1 MKALRYYSRGV
12 VRAEEVPIPE
22 IDEDEVLVKTEACG
36 ICSSDILDWY
46 REPKAPSF
54 FGHEAVGKVTRV
66 GRKVSGFTVG
76 ERVFVH
82 HHVPCMVCRYCK
94 KGDYSMCD
102 AFRKS
107 SIDPGGFAEYIR
119 VPGENVRKG
128 LIRIPEVLSTIEATF
143 IEPLACCIQAVQRAS
158 LRIGE
163 RVAIFGAGFNG
174 LLLAILSREFGAASV
189 VVVEPNTH
197 RREIAWSLGVVDRVF
212 DASEE
217 ALRLLKREWGLADVV
232 FVTPPL
238 PSVIN
243 NAVEVAD
250 KGGTILIYAPSPP
263 GSKLSVD
270 IFHLYFS
277 HLTVKTSYSASPL
290 DTRLALSLLLRRRGV
305 FQQIPVVQYPFL
317 EFEKAFRDFREDS
330 RIIKAVLCFGEEE
343 SLLHGEAAAWH

>member
-1 MKALRYYSRGV
+1 MKALRYYSGGV

-46 REPKAPSF
+46 RGPKAPSF
-54 FGHEAVGKVTRV
+54 FGHEAVGRVTRV
-66 GRKVSGFTVG
+66 GRKVSEFTVG

-189 VVVEPNTH
+189 VVIEPNVH
-197 RREIAWSLGVVDRVF
+197 RRKIAWSLGVVDRV
-212 DASEE
+212 DASGEV
-217 ALRLLKREWGLADVV
+217 LQLLKKEWGLADVV
-232 FVTPPL
+232 FVTPPF

-243 NAVEVAD
+243 DAMEIAD

-263 GSKLSVD
+263 GSELSVD
-270 IFHLYFS
+270 IFRLYFS
-277 HLTVKTSYSASPL
+277 HLTIKTSYSASPL

-330 RIIKAVLCFGEEE
+330 RIIKAVLYFGEEE
-343 SLLHGEAAAWH
+343 GLLHGETAAWR